1 MMDKEDSS
9 FTLLGRKIF
18 FLNPLPPVQNE
29 VVDELIQR
37 EYEAYVV
44 RDRTALRRSLKSLPG
59 SIIFIDIDQIIT
71 EKEWENWIRE
81 VMKAEDLEDIRI
93 GILTGNR
100 SDLLQN
106 KYANM
111 LKLPGAYTMLH
122 RDLKITIAQIL
133 NILNANNAK
142 GRRKYLRAVIEKE
155 GQTVVNFPSG
165 GRFLSGTVGDIST
178 AGFSCV
184 FNEDPGFPQNSTF
197 SNVQIKLKHTIIN
210 VEVTILGSRV
220 EGNDRM
226 YVALLS
232 DRTSPDTKVKIRK
245 YIQVNLQARMDALI
259 GKNA

>member
-1 MMDKEDSS
+1 MGKEESS
-9 FTLLGRKIF
+9 FALLGRKIF

-29 VVDELIQR
+29 VVNELIQR
-37 EYEAYVV
+37 EYEAYVA
-44 RDRTALRRSLKSLPG
+44 RDRTALRRSLKELPG
-59 SIIFIDIDQIIT
+59 SIIFIDIDQIVT

-81 VMKAEDLEDIRI
+81 LMKAEGLEDIRI

-111 LKLPGAYTMLH
+111 LKLPGGYTMLH

-142 GRRKYLRAVIEKE
+142 GRRKYLRANTGME
-155 GQTVVNFPSG
+155 GQTVVNFPLG
-165 GRFLSGTVGDIST
+165 GQFLSGTVSDISS

-184 FNEDPGFPQNSTF
+184 FNTDPGFSQNSSF
-197 SNVQIKLKHTIIN
+197 SNVQIKLKHVIIN
-210 VEVTILGSRV
+210 VEAVILGSRP
-220 EGNDRM
+220 EGKDKM
-226 YVALLS
+226 YVALFTE
-232 DRTSPDTKVKIRK
+232 RISPDTQIKIRK
-245 YIQVNLQARMDALI
+245 YIQVNIQARMDALI